1 MIHKLTKFLCYVVC
15 AGFLALAILFY
26 FSSGFDYK
34 VIICIVVAIL
44 SYEFADYL
52 DYVKTK
58 TAREARETEPCLFCR
73 ATGRVKGRKCP
84 RCKGKGYRIA
94 PQDTSRPPIS

>member
-1 MIHKLTKFLCYVVC
+1 MIHKASKFFCYVVC

-34 VIICIVVAIL
+34 VIICIAVAIL

-52 DYVKTK
+52 DYVKVK
-58 TAREARETEPCLFCR
+58 IAREARETEPCLYCR
-73 ATGRVKGRKCP
+73 ATGKVRGRKCP
-84 RCKGKGYRIA
+84 ICKGKGSRVA
-94 PQDTSRPPIS
+94 PRDTFRPPIT